1 MSIKVR
7 PATAAAVSASIS
19 TPVCPTTRTFASTRT
34 APGTNSKSSATL
46 DSGSGWHRGISSEVR
61 FAAMIP
67 ATRATWMASPLAVPS
82 RTARSVA
89 GAIRTRH
96 SASASRVVT
105 ALTATST
112 MRAAPRSSRCV
123 KRFATFATRSG
134 YSPVAAID
142 GVMFDYGQTLV
153 TFAFP
158 RDELLEVI
166 RNFLPT
172 IEEALGGPAPLAEA
186 LLEDVFMPLEEYVTS
201 TSEDEVDWL
210 DVFKA
215 SWDRAGMSLPDGLLY
230 EMADAE
236 QLCWDRI
243 VKVDPDAM
251 QVLSTL
257 RDRGIKRVLCSNA
270 PFPPEM
276 MRRQVTTNGIG
287 PLMDAVIFSSMVG
300 KRKPAVE
307 M

>member
-1 MSIKVR
+1 V
-7 PATAAAVSASIS
+7 AT
-19 TPVCPTTRTFASTRT
+19 
-34 APGTNSKSSATL
+34 
-46 DSGSGWHRGISSEVR
+46 
-61 FAAMIP
+61 
-67 ATRATWMASPLAVPS
+67 
-82 RTARSVA
+82 
-89 GAIRTRH
+89 
-96 SASASRVVT
+96 
-105 ALTATST
+105 
-112 MRAAPRSSRCV
+112 
-123 KRFATFATRSG
+123 
-134 YSPVAAID
+134 ID
-142 GVMFDYGQTLV
+142 GVLFDYGQTLV

-172 IEEALGGPAPLAEA
+172 IEEALGGPAPPAEA
-186 LLEDVFMPLEEYVTS
+186 LLEDVFMPLEECVTS
-201 TSEDEVDWL
+201 MSEDEVDWL

-215 SWDRAGMSLPDGLLY
+215 SWERAGMSLPDGLLY

-243 VKVDPDAM
+243 VKLDPDAM
-251 QVLSTL
+251 PVLSTL

-276 MRRQVTTNGIG
+276 MRRQVATNGVG

-307 M
+307 MYRAALDAVGLAAGRVLFVGNRVREDYDGPRALGMNAVIYTAHNAELAPSGIPTISTLRDLLGLL

>member
-1 MSIKVR
+1 V
-7 PATAAAVSASIS
+7 
-19 TPVCPTTRTFASTRT
+19 
-34 APGTNSKSSATL
+34 AP
-46 DSGSGWHRGISSEVR
+46 
-61 FAAMIP
+61 
-67 ATRATWMASPLAVPS
+67 
-82 RTARSVA
+82 
-89 GAIRTRH
+89 
-96 SASASRVVT
+96 
-105 ALTATST
+105 
-112 MRAAPRSSRCV
+112 
-123 KRFATFATRSG
+123 
-134 YSPVAAID
+134 ID

-172 IEEALGGPAPLAEA
+172 SEEALGGPAPPAEA

-210 DVFKA
+210 DVFKS
-215 SWDRAGMSLPDGLLY
+215 SWERAGMSLPDGLLY

-243 VKVDPDAM
+243 VKVDRDAV

-257 RDRGIKRVLCSNA
+257 RDRGIKRALCSNA

-276 MRRQVTTNGIG
+276 MRRQVATNGVG

-307 M
+307 MYRAALNAVGLAAERVLFVGNRVREDFDGPRAVGMNAVIYTAHNADLPPPGIPTISALRDLPGLL

>member
-1 MSIKVR
+1 
-7 PATAAAVSASIS
+7 
-19 TPVCPTTRTFASTRT
+19 
-34 APGTNSKSSATL
+34 
-46 DSGSGWHRGISSEVR
+46 
-61 FAAMIP
+61 
-67 ATRATWMASPLAVPS
+67 
-82 RTARSVA
+82 
-89 GAIRTRH
+89 
-96 SASASRVVT
+96 
-105 ALTATST
+105 
-112 MRAAPRSSRCV
+112 
-123 KRFATFATRSG
+123 
-134 YSPVAAID
+134 VAATD

-158 RDELLEVI
+158 REELLEVI

-172 IEEALGGPAPLAEA
+172 IEEALGGPSPPAEA
-186 LLEDVFMPLEEYVTS
+186 LLEDVFMPLEEYVAS

-215 SWDRAGMSLPDGLLY
+215 SWERAGMSLPDGLLY

-257 RDRGIKRVLCSNA
+257 RDRGIKRVLCSNT
-270 PFPPEM
+270 PLPPEM
-276 MRRQVTTNGIG
+276 MHRQVATNGIG
-287 PLMDAVIFSSMVG
+287 RLMDAVVFSSMVG

-307 M
+307 MYRAALEAIGLPAERVLFVGNRLIEDYEGPTAVGMRAVIYTAHNAETPPAGIPTISTLGDLPGLL